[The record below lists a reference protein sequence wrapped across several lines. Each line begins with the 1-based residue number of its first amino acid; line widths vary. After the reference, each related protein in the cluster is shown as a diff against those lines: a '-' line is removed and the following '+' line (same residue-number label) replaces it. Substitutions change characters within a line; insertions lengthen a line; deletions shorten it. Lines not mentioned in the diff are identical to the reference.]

1 MVHDESKREA
11 FNSSVNK
18 SAKRE
23 GRRFVSLL
31 SPFSKKKKGGK
42 NPTTYTTFPPDL
54 APTVTLPHFPPDSPK
69 DQSRSALTLI

>member
-23 GRRFVSLL
+23 GRRFPFFLL
-31 SPFSKKKKGGK
+31 FLKKKKKGEK
-42 NPTTYTTFPPDL
+42 NPTAYTTFPPDL